1 MRPRLVSNAWHK
13 WGILFSIYTGHYT
26 DNNKSLTTLK
36 WSTSFWTSLCVHK
49 SIIFGKTKECSQI
62 RMSHKKSIHCPKKLK
77 NNTHLQYHPLFYY
90 KRMMKENSRGTQ
102 FSGLWNSHFQIFLLI
117 IPHLFLSCKLLQH
130 CNYFSEHWIN
140 RLTWVCGFL
149 RLQTQTISI

>member
-1 MRPRLVSNAWHK
+1 MLDISEGFYLAFT
-13 WGILFSIYTGHYT
+13 LA
-26 DNNKSLTTLK
+26 TTLTITRV
-36 WSTSFWTSLCVHK
+36 WPHFSGAPACWTSLYVHK

-102 FSGLWNSHFQIFLLI
+102 FSGLRNSHFQIFLLI

-149 RLQTQTISI
+149 CLQTQTISI